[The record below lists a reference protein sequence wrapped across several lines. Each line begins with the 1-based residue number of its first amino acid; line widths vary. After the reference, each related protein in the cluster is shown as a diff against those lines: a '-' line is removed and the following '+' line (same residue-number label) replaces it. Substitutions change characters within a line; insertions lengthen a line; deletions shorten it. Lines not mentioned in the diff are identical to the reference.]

1 MCVRIIVY
9 RVQLSHTTRHRTFL
23 MIFPFI
29 LQTVVIARMIRT
41 FCDHDSWL
49 WRPVQGRFT
58 C

>member
-1 MCVRIIVY
+1 
-9 RVQLSHTTRHRTFL
+9 